1 MELVTIFRCE
11 DKRYPP
17 LGVEL
22 GSHRDIESVE
32 RHHLCVT
39 PAGRVVQISA
49 VDPVVGDKVH
59 APTPQ
64 DEQG

>member
-32 RHHLCVT
+32 RHDLCVT
-39 PAGRVVQISA
+39 PAGRVVQVSA
-49 VDPVVGDKVH
+49 VYPVVGDKVH
-59 APTPQ
+59 ASAPQ
-64 DEQG
+64 DEQR